1 MEEQGG
7 KFLLVDDNVVVR
19 TGLKVLLSDLFP
31 RTEIHETPNGDH
43 MHNKLNDHVYRLV
56 IMDVQSINT
65 IHFKQIE
72 YVVNKFPETPV
83 LIFSMCSESIYG
95 KRFLKAGVKG
105 ILSKE
110 APLDELQ
117 KAINLVLSNKRYV
130 SDELVKVLVDDVY
143 QDKPSNPF
151 SMLSTREFEIAALLL
166 NGHTVSDI
174 SNKLKIQPTTVATHK
189 ARVFDKLTIKN
200 LLELK
205 DLATVYN
212 FP

>member
-19 TGLKVLLSDLFP
+19 TGLKVLLRDLFP
-31 RTEIHETPNGDH
+31 HTEIHETPNGDH
-43 MHNKLNDHVYRLV
+43 MHSKLNDHAYRLV

-72 YVVNKFPETPV
+72 HVVNKFPETPV
-83 LIFSMCSESIYG
+83 LIFSMCSEAIYG

-117 KAINLVLSNKRYV
+117 KAINLILNNKRYV

-174 SNKLKIQPTTVATHK
+174 SSKLKIQPTTVATHK
-189 ARVFDKLTIKN
+189 ARVFDKLTVKN

>member
-1 MEEQGG
+1 MEEAQK
-7 KFLLVDDNVVVR
+7 KFLLIDDNVVVR
-19 TGLKVLLSDLFP
+19 TGLKVLLKELFP
-31 RTEIHETPNGDH
+31 DIEIHETHNGEAVHD
-43 MHNKLNDHVYRLV
+43 KLNDHMYRLI
-56 IMDVQSINT
+56 IMDVQTPNT

-72 YVVNKFPETPV
+72 SVISKRPETPV
-83 LIFSMCSESIYG
+83 LIFSMCSEAIYG

-110 APLDELQ
+110 APLDELK
-117 KAINLVLSNKRYV
+117 KAIHLVLNNKRYV

-151 SMLSTREFEIAALLL
+151 SILSTREFEIAALLL

-174 SNKLKIQPTTVATHK
+174 SNRLKIQPTTVATHK
-189 ARVFDKLTIKN
+189 ARVFDKLNVKN
-200 LLELK
+200 ILELK
-205 DLATVYN
+205 DLAIVYN